1 MCNYCS
7 HGTLLRNSA
16 LQVLAGVFATATKI
30 CTHGGS
36 TRALALTASKLTVA
50 SFLLVGSTL
59 VKKQTL
65 PPTVRHGHH
74 AQRHSFSGLVDS
86 AGELLHTP

>member
-59 VKKQTL
+59 VKKANSSPDGPAR
-65 PPTVRHGHH
+65 PPR
-74 AQRHSFSGLVDS
+74 S
-86 AGELLHTP
+86 APFIFRAS

>member
-59 VKKQTL
+59 GLFPRRSGTATTL
-65 PPTVRHGHH
+65 
-74 AQRHSFSGLVDS
+74 S
-86 AGELLHTP
+86 AIHFQG